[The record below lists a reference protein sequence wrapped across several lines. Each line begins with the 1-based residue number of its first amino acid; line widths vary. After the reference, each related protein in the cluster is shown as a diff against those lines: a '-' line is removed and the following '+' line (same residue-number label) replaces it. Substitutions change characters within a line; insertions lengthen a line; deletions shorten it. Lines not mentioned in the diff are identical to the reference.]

1 MAVDEPLM
9 AIELVRSAGPRQI
22 EVLAIAL
29 PPGATVAAALQ
40 AAEWSPGDQAIS
52 VWGRLASPDQLLLDR
67 DRIELTR
74 PLTVDPKEARRLRYN
89 KQGKR
94 KTGPRI
100 SGSGR
105 GS

>member
-1 MAVDEPLM
+1 MAADDALM
-9 AIELVRSAGPRQI
+9 VVELVRSAGPRQV
-22 EVLAIAL
+22 EVLALSL
-29 PPGATVAAALQ
+29 PQGATVATALQ
-40 AAEWSPGDQAIS
+40 AAAWPRGELAIS
-52 VWGRLASPDQLLLDR
+52 VWGRAATLEQPLRDR